1 MAYSAAKSSKQGLT
15 VQAAVQNPLQM
26 VQPSTMKII
35 SLGIA
40 TEPKDMDSK
49 ITLQDQALYL

>member
-1 MAYSAAKSSKQGLT
+1 MAYSTAKASKQGLT

-40 TEPKDMDSK
+40 PEPRDLDSK
-49 ITLQDQALYL
+49 ITLQDWALYL